1 MSKIDEKRR
10 KSTIAAFIKM
20 LNKELGG
27 KSPSEQ
33 DKILIE
39 LKTIFSLSRGKVES
53 RSVVFKPRL
62 NASAFL
68 FISFSV
74 QGRVCFRR

>member
-10 KSTIAAFIKM
+10 KSTIDAFIKM
-20 LNKELGG
+20 LNKELGDLP
-27 KSPSEQ
+27 PSEQ

-53 RSVVFKPRL
+53 R
-62 NASAFL
+62 
-68 FISFSV
+68 
-74 QGRVCFRR
+74 

>member
-20 LNKELGG
+20 LNEELGG

-53 RSVVFKPRL
+53 R
-62 NASAFL
+62 
-68 FISFSV
+68 
-74 QGRVCFRR
+74 